1 MDKVLPKIIEAYTA
15 YGTSGVV
22 VATNPTASYIGLKIL
37 EKTGNVVD
45 AGIATSLALCVT
57 EPHVAGLGGDL
68 VALVFKDNNV
78 KVFMGVGKAPSKL
91 TLENLYSKG
100 FTSVPRYGPLSILV
114 PGLVDT
120 IRLLHKY
127 YSKTSLQEI
136 VSPIIDIAKRGLPA
150 DKKLIE
156 LVKTMHTHIS
166 RDPQTVRAY
175 MYRGSI
181 PSIGDRLEIEFLDE
195 SLKKIAEDPRSFY
208 EGEIAE
214 LIVKHVKRRGGV
226 LELEDLASYYAKVVE
241 PLKITI
247 DNKYIYEAPPPS
259 RGVLVLAATQVL
271 SKTLSRSKTVEPYT
285 PSFVELLVE
294 SYRKTIAIREKIL
307 TDPSKLDDSI
317 EEIISSGSI
326 SNYLIDMH
334 EKRHGSAGFIVATV
348 NGDLMVGTQ
357 SLYMPFGSGITVR
370 RTGITLNAGVSLF
383 DSTGINRLEP
393 GKSPITVLSS
403 PIIVDKNQV
412 VGFSGRGG
420 GFKQQ
425 FYYQVIVKNIFFGE
439 DLPIAIGS
447 PRLRYNSGLIVD
459 VEEGYMDVVKLDT
472 RKYHIHIYPYPS
484 AEMGLVNASRILL
497 GKGVVEALAD
507 PRDTI
512 GVAVV

>member
-1 MDKVLPKIIEAYTA
+1 MPKIIEAYTA

-22 VATNPTASYIGLKIL
+22 VATNPIASYIGLKTL
-37 EKTGNVVD
+37 EETSNVVD

-68 VALVFKDNNV
+68 VVLVLKDNNV

-91 TLENLYSKG
+91 SLENLYSKG
-100 FTSVPRYGPLSILV
+100 FTSIPEYGPLSILV
-114 PGLVDT
+114 PGLVDA
-120 IRLLHKY
+120 IRLLHEQ
-127 YSKTSLQEI
+127 YSKTGLQEI
-136 VSPIIDIAKRGLPA
+136 VSPLIDIAKRGIPA
-150 DKKLIE
+150 DKKFIE
-156 LVKTMHTHIS
+156 LVKSMHTHIS

-175 MYRGSI
+175 TYKGSI

-226 LELEDLASYYAKVVE
+226 LELEDLASYSAQVVE
-241 PLKITI
+241 PVKLSI
-247 DNKYIYEAPPPS
+247 DNMYIYEAPPPS
-259 RGVLVLAATQVL
+259 RGILVLAAIQVL
-271 SKTLSRSKTVEPYT
+271 SKTLSESEIVEPYT
-285 PSFVELLVE
+285 PSFLELLVE
-294 SYRKTIAIREKIL
+294 SYRKAVAIREKIL
-307 TDPSKLDDSI
+307 LDPSKLNDSV

-326 SNYLIDMH
+326 SNYLVDMR
-334 EKRHGSAGFIVATV
+334 ERRHGSAGFIVATV
-348 NGDLMVGTQ
+348 NGDLIVGTQ

-383 DSTGINRLEP
+383 SSTGINRLEP

-403 PIIVDKNQV
+403 PIITSKNQV
-412 VGFSGRGG
+412 VGLSGIGG

-425 FYYQVIVKNIFFGE
+425 FYYQVISKNMFFDE
-439 DLPIAIGS
+439 DLSTAIGS

-484 AEMGLVNASRILL
+484 IELGLVNASRILL
-497 GKGVVEALAD
+497 DKEVVEALAD

-512 GVAVV
+512 GLAVV